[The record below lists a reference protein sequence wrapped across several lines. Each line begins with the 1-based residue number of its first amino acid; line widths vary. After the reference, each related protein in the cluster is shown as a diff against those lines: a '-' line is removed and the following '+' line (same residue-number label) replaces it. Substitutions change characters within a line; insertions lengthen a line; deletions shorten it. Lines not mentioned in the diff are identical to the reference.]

1 MSVAAPAAIP
11 KAALVVFRKSVSI
24 NGRVRARPAVG
35 RAGGRRTSTPVAPT
49 RLGRSAVVYF
59 LLSGSLLSRARTRP
73 APQPLIAAVLTD
85 SQLAEIRSHFPIL
98 RQKTYL
104 YNCSQ
109 GAMSDASEEGMR
121 QFASSW
127 RTSVAPWD
135 EWIAAYEDMR
145 QLFARFINAEPDEV
159 AIVTSASAGINPIAT
174 AVQFNGRDQVV
185 MSEYE
190 FPTMGQIWLAQQP
203 RGAKV
208 QFLKGTNNTL
218 PTECYERA
226 ITDRTAIV
234 PLAHVSFIN
243 GMRSDVG
250 AVTRLAHD
258 RGALLFLDDFQDAGT
273 RPVDVKATGVDFYVT
288 GMLKYLLGPPGVA
301 FLYVRR
307 GLIEKLS
314 PTVTSWMAQQ
324 NMFAYD
330 TLHLDP
336 ASTARRFE
344 GGSPSMPNIYLA
356 RPALDLLMRVG
367 LDNVAA
373 QIERLSREF
382 FDGAR
387 SLGIDCKTPTST
399 VGPLVVLRSHDTR
412 AAVAKLA
419 ARGIVVS
426 SRHDGVRFAFH
437 VYNNRADVDTT
448 LEALRDNIDLM
459 VRT

>member
-1 MSVAAPAAIP
+1 M
-11 KAALVVFRKSVSI
+11 
-24 NGRVRARPAVG
+24 
-35 RAGGRRTSTPVAPT
+35 
-49 RLGRSAVVYF
+49 
-59 LLSGSLLSRARTRP
+59 
-73 APQPLIAAVLTD
+73 LTET
-85 SQLAEIRSHFPIL
+85 QLAEVRSHFPIL

-121 QFASSW
+121 RFATSW
-127 RTSVAPWD
+127 RTAVAPWD
-135 EWIAAYEDMR
+135 EWIEAYEDLR
-145 QLFARFINAEPDEV
+145 RLFARFINAEPDEV

-174 AVQFNGRDQVV
+174 AVQFNGRDEIV

-208 QFLKGTNNTL
+208 QFLTGSHNTL

-226 ITDRTAIV
+226 INERTAIV

-243 GMRSDVG
+243 GMRSDVD

-288 GMLKYLLGPPGVA
+288 GTLKYLLGPPGVA

-307 GLIEKLS
+307 GLIESLS

-344 GGSPSMPNIYLA
+344 GGSPSIPNIFLA
-356 RPALDLLMRVG
+356 RPALELLTRIGM
-367 LDNVAA
+367 DNVAA
-373 QIERLSREF
+373 QVETLTRSF

-387 SLGIDCKTPTST
+387 SLGIDCKTPAST

-412 AAVAKLA
+412 AMVAKLA
-419 ARGIVVS
+419 ERGVIVS
-426 SRHDGVRFAFH
+426 ARHDGVRFAFH
-437 VYNNRADVDTT
+437 VYNNTADVDAT
-448 LEALRDNIDLM
+448 LGALEDNIDLM
-459 VRT
+459 VRA